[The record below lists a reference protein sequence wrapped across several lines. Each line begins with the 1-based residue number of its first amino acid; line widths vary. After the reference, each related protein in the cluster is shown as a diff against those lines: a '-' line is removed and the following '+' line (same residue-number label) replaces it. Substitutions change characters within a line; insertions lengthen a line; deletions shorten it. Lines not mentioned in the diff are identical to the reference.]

1 MVSELPL
8 ILPLGV
14 DTSWAERELLW
25 VDSYINKVTTLWAK
39 TKRLIMKEGRTL
51 LRGIG
56 SLINSVKLTI
66 KALGGTLDPAMEA
79 ILTMV
84 LSTITAMTSI
94 SLAYA
99 AGGPLAWP
107 SMILA
112 AAGLGIA
119 IGTQAAVL
127 QHGDKITRDLDAAQA
142 AILSWSTTFSSFQ
155 GTGTWSQ

>member
-1 MVSELPL
+1 MSEGSLEFA
-8 ILPLGV
+8 IIAQSSQAFSEINEV
-14 DTSWAERELLW
+14 NSW
-25 VDSYINKVTTLWAK
+25 INRLTRLWAK
-39 TKRLIMKEGRTL
+39 TKRTIMKEGRTL

-66 KALGGTLDPAMEA
+66 RAMGGTLDPAMEA
-79 ILTMV
+79 LLSMV
-84 LSTITAMTSI
+84 LGTIAAMTSI

-119 IGTQAAVL
+119 LGTQTAVMI
-127 QHGDKITRDLDAAQA
+127 QGDKINRDLDAAQA
-142 AILSWSTTFSSFQ
+142 AIMSWSTTFSTFQ
-155 GTGTWSQ
+155 GIGTWSK